1 LFCGAKKREHFF
13 VGLESFTVLVDT
25 AFFIYQYI
33 KMDQTQETPDIRLS
47 KKQKIDMGITVKRPQ
62 TEAQRLRNAA
72 ASVRMKEMHKRKN
85 DMEKQYEADRFTAF
99 QNEYKNR
106 TTKADSR
113 ENAECERPATPVGRT
128 ARETAYANDHPV
140 LPKTVPLHAHKYED
154 PAPKKAKA
162 VKKAPKFEAKQSRH
176 FVKVTPEPDDSSS
189 SESEYIQKK
198 KKKALKTI
206 QDIQHLDHAL
216 HQARATARVNPFTA
230 MFNR

>member
-1 LFCGAKKREHFF
+1 
-13 VGLESFTVLVDT
+13 
-25 AFFIYQYI
+25 
-33 KMDQTQETPDIRLS
+33 METETSDIRLS

-72 ASVRMKEMHKRKN
+72 ASVRMKEMHKKKN
-85 DMEKQYEADRFTAF
+85 DLEKQYEADRFTAF

-113 ENAECERPATPVGRT
+113 ENAECQRPVTPVERS
-128 ARETAYANDHPV
+128 ARETAYENDHPIQ
-140 LPKTVPLHAHKYED
+140 PKTIPLHAHKYKD
-154 PAPKKAKA
+154 TPKKGK
-162 VKKAPKFEAKQSRH
+162 PKPEVRPKPEAKQSRRP
-176 FVKVTPEPDDSSS
+176 VPEPYDSSS

-216 HQARATARVNPFTA
+216 HQARATTRVNPFTA
-230 MFNR
+230 MFAR